1 MTLHRS
7 ALFFYLPFPAF
18 YCSTLSP
25 FHSSEVHYTFLS
37 FHLITIRKPTI
48 HFYPFTF
55 QLFKKPLQFLTFLLS
70 HRSKAHFSL
79 LTPHLSTF
87 KQPHLIGH
95 PLLWRGLGRPPSFG
109 VKVALFWCRGHHF
122 YNLISLNEVP
132 DINLSR
138 STCPFMPRTF
148 PRSVNCHMLCLPA
161 PFISGRRELYFPR
174 KRKYVL
180 KRGARCEL

>member
-18 YCSTLSP
+18 YYSTLSP
-25 FHSSEVHYTFLS
+25 FHHPNSRFTLSS
-37 FHLITIRKPTI
+37 FHLSNIQKDILI
-48 HFYPFTF
+48 SYSFTF
-55 QLFKKPLQFLTFLLS
+55 PSFKSSFFTFNS
-70 HRSKAHFSL
+70 SPFHHPNRHFSL

-109 VKVALFWCRGHHF
+109 VKAALFWDEGPSFH
-122 YNLISLNEVP
+122 NLISLNEVP

-138 STCPFMPRTF
+138 STCPFMPRTL
-148 PRSVNCHMLCLPA
+148 PRSVNCQMLCLPA

>member
-7 ALFFYLPFPAF
+7 ALFFYLPFPTF

-55 QLFKKPLQFLTFLLS
+55 QLFKKPLQSLTLLLS
-70 HRSKAHFSL
+70 HRSKARFSL

-87 KQPHLIGH
+87 KQPHLMGH
-95 PLLWRGLGRPPSFG
+95 PLLWRGLGRLYF
-109 VKVALFWCRGHHF
+109 H
-122 YNLISLNEVP
+122 NLISLNEVP

-138 STCPFMPRTF
+138 STCPFMPRTL
-148 PRSVNCHMLCLPA
+148 PRSVNCQMLCLPA

>member
-18 YCSTLSP
+18 YYSTLSP
-25 FHSSEVHYTFLS
+25 FHHPNSRFTLSS
-37 FHLITIRKPTI
+37 FHLSNIQKDILI
-48 HFYPFTF
+48 SYSFTF
-55 QLFKKPLQFLTFLLS
+55 PSFKSSFFTFNSSPFHVQTASSNWTSPPLEGLGEATLFWYE
-70 HRSKAHFSL
+70 
-79 LTPHLSTF
+79 
-87 KQPHLIGH
+87 GH
-95 PLLWRGLGRPPSFG
+95 PSGLGR
-109 VKVALFWCRGHHF
+109 LYF
-122 YNLISLNEVP
+122 YNLMSLNEVP

-148 PRSVNCHMLCLPA
+148 PRSVNCQMLCLPA

>member
-7 ALFFYLPFPAF
+7 ALLFYLPFPTF

-25 FHSSEVHYTFLS
+25 FHCPNSRFTLSS
-37 FHLITIRKPTI
+37 FHLSNIQKDILISYSFTFLTSKKLVLN
-48 HFYPFTF
+48 FYPSIFLPSKLSFFTF
-55 QLFKKPLQFLTFLLS
+55 NPSPFHHPN
-70 HRSKAHFSL
+70 RHFSL
-79 LTPHLSTF
+79 FPLHHSTF

-95 PLLWRGLGRPPSFG
+95 PLLWRGLGR
-109 VKVALFWCRGHHF
+109 LYF

-138 STCPFMPRTF
+138 STCPFMPRTL